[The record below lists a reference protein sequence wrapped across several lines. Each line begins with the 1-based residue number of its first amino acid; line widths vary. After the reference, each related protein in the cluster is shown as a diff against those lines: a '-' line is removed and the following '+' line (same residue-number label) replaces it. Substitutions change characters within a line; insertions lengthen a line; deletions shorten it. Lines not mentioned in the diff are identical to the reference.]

1 MFLDTFLH
9 FEFKIFFT
17 IISAVILFLFGIDNF
32 SKEVQRLGGVRF
44 HKFISKWTKNRWLG
58 ALSGAFVTSV
68 IQSSSATSVIV
79 VALVNIGVL
88 SLTQSLP
95 IIIGSNVGST
105 LTAQLVALK
114 LSGIGPFF
122 IVIGFILSLIK
133 IRYSIL
139 GKSIFYFGFVFFSL
153 DMISTAIE
161 PIKSNQELIHWLS
174 QDSYDLFGIALGAL
188 FTALVQSSSVTT
200 GIAVILVQQNVITLQ
215 QGLYIIMGANIGTT
229 FTALFSSWNMDRHA
243 KKAALGH
250 LFFNFIGV
258 LLVLPWVSHWKDFLY
273 SFQSRFRSQDLG
285 QILAN
290 AHLMF
295 NLGAM
300 VLFLIFLKPFT
311 FLINWLIKTQDK
323 EIVFHPKFISSS
335 QNGRFE
341 DNFQLIKKEL
351 RSLVHDVYEAI
362 DLVTNCFVS
371 MNRHQLLRINKITS
385 YINFMVEEIR
395 QFSDKLAR
403 QASTDIHTEQLST
416 IIQVSVIFKEVSSL
430 LSLLVSSVE
439 NFSQANGHKMKPE
452 TLSAI
457 IQILNATRNSF
468 LELEILYEDYSET
481 QYFKLKNSESDL
493 YLEILKQN
501 KVALDRLRLGKVPS
515 GGTLIE
521 ILSLCQNLREKINS
535 NRKYLKLL
543 NKEIN

>member
-1 MFLDTFLH
+1 MLLNSLLH

-17 IISAVILFLFGIDNF
+17 ILSAVILFLFGIDNF

-58 ALSGAFVTSV
+58 ALSGAVVTSV
-68 IQSSSATSVIV
+68 VQSSSATSVIV

-88 SLTQSLP
+88 SLAQSLP
-95 IIIGSNVGST
+95 IIMGSNVGST

-122 IVIGFILSLIK
+122 IVFGFILSLIK

-153 DMISTAIE
+153 EMISTSIE
-161 PIKSNQELIHWLS
+161 PIKENKELLFWLS
-174 QDSYDLFGIALGAL
+174 QDSMGFFGVALGAL

-200 GIAVILVQQNVITLQ
+200 GIAVILVQQGIIPLQ
-215 QGLYIIMGANIGTT
+215 QGLYILLGANIGTT
-229 FTALFSSWNMDRHA
+229 FTALFSSWNMDLHA

-250 LFFNFIGV
+250 LFFNFIGA
-258 LLVLPWVSHWKDFLY
+258 LLVLPWVEYWTDLLYTLQSH
-273 SFQSRFRSQDLG
+273 FQTQDPG
-285 QILAN
+285 QMLAN

-295 NLGAM
+295 NLAAM
-300 VLFLIFLKPFT
+300 ILFLIFLKPFI
-311 FLINWLIKTQDK
+311 FLINTFIKTQDK
-323 EIVFHPKFISSS
+323 EIVFHPKFISNSH
-335 QNGRFE
+335 NGSFE
-341 DNFQLIKKEL
+341 DSFLLINKEI
-351 RSLVHDVYEAI
+351 RSLVHDVYEAL
-362 DLVTNCFVS
+362 DLITNCFVS
-371 MNRHQLLRINKITS
+371 MKRHQLLRINKITS

-395 QFSDKLAR
+395 LFSDKLAR
-403 QASTDIHTEQLST
+403 QATTDPHTEQLST
-416 IIQVSVIFKEVSSL
+416 IIRVSVIFKEVASL
-430 LSLLVSSVE
+430 LSLLSSSVE
-439 NFSQANGHKMKPE
+439 KFSQTNEIKMSPE

-457 IQILNATRNSF
+457 IQVLNATRNSF
-468 LELEILYEDYSET
+468 LELENLYEEYSET
-481 QYFKLKNSESDL
+481 QYFKLKKSESDL

-501 KVALDRLRLGKVPS
+501 KIALDRIRLGKAPS
-515 GGTLIE
+515 GGVLIE

-543 NKEIN
+543 NNKE